1 MNQATQIGGGV
12 KYMTGGRR
20 RVGRPRKVGRPRV
33 RRVVR
38 RRSVGGSN
46 ADQEAGA
53 GLLKNLSRVFAEF
66 WLESGKE
73 KNLIK
78 LLC

>member
-38 RRSVGGSN
+38 RRSVGGS
-46 ADQEAGA
+46 
-53 GLLKNLSRVFAEF
+53 KRRSRGRGWVT
-66 WLESGKE
+66 E
-73 KNLIK
+73 KLVPGIRRV
-78 LLC
+78 LARVW